1 MDFMLFQL
9 VFAIILIA
17 LAVAG
22 WLFIRALRK
31 RRAGKAPTLERV
43 SSPPP
48 VEAAPR
54 PGPGRRKAGKA
65 AAEPEPAR
73 VRRRQIG
80 PASAAEV
87 PEVPEVP
94 EVIAEYPPGATTA
107 DDPGPFAAETR
118 DDAAHPADAPDAG
131 DETASDPGIAEAN
144 VAGEEPAEDALPAPD
159 EAPPADPVQIET
171 MERLE
176 DAFVRLQRGDIT
188 LADYIALTLEQERAL
203 AQRIAA
209 LESDESRPTGQV
221 EAIADARAA
230 HDAASWCRQWAE
242 DLEAE
247 ARASQD
253 GNRDDL

>member
-31 RRAGKAPTLERV
+31 RRAEEAPTLERV
-43 SSPPP
+43 SSPLP

-87 PEVPEVP
+87 PEA
-94 EVIAEYPPGATTA
+94 IAEYPPDATTA

-118 DDAAHPADAPDAG
+118 DDAAHPAGAPEDG
-131 DETASDPGIAEAN
+131 DETASDAGIAEAN

-159 EAPPADPVQIET
+159 EAPPAGPVQIET

-247 ARASQD
+247 GRASQD